1 MPGVPS
7 GSPAARRRSETPA
20 ERRARRLKRLQA
32 SLPVA
37 LVRRFLELDLLAQA
51 ASVAFYALLSLAPL
65 LVLLLWLT
73 ASFHGSAQEAI
84 VAQVGE
90 IVGEQAAVVAE
101 TVIDHAD
108 REPSIGSLAG
118 AWSTLFLL
126 VGATAV
132 FARLQGALN
141 LIFRT
146 DAQRLPGMLAWLRKR
161 VLSFGVLLVLGFLLV
176 VATTVNTLLQVVFAD
191 LPTLLPV
198 LGDLASA
205 ALYAVTFALMFHYLP
220 DRRVRWRQAV
230 VGGLLTTGL
239 FVAGRWGIGLY
250 LSEAAPGSAYG
261 QMGAL
266 VLLVI
271 WVYYAAI
278 VVFTGAL
285 VTSLVDERARAAR
298 IARGNRAHTPARPT
312 PDGVAS

>member
-7 GSPAARRRSETPA
+7 VSPAARRRSETPA

-73 ASFHGSAQEAI
+73 ASVHGSAQEAI

-118 AWSTLFLL
+118 ALSTLFLL

-298 IARGNRAHTPARPT
+298 IARGNRARTPARPT